1 MKASQ
6 IINELK
12 KHKELLEGDIS
23 QSEIAKLSDYV
34 RNINLNEVKFENLD
48 TELKELQILV
58 NDIIQKVK
66 ETQEKILQEIKNT
79 QKKGKAEEAYTKSE
93 ILNNR

>member
-12 KHKELLEGDIS
+12 KHKKLLEGDIS
-23 QSEIAKLSDYV
+23 QTEIEKLSEYV

-66 ETQEKILQEIKNT
+66 ETQENILQEIKNT